1 MRGLTPLI
9 AAMLMVAAEAEAQP
23 AAGYTAAL
31 TWVRLPGA
39 ESCIAPQAL
48 ARAVEARIGRPL
60 LSPLSRADRA
70 VEGRV
75 ERRGAAWV
83 ATLVGARDE
92 GRTGERTVSVVAPDC
107 AALDPQLVLVA
118 ALLLE
123 DALPPPPTEPAVVPE
138 PAAPAV
144 VPAPAALAAPAVPT
158 SACPRPTPSPAPPP
172 AASPA
177 RRFALEAGVGFASG
191 LLPALAPTWHVA
203 AMWSP
208 SWPVVRLRA
217 TLAGVGPQRLGD
229 GTGGATFLGATAE
242 LDACFAA
249 SAAPWASLCTG
260 VLVAALHGAGERF
273 ARDASVWEP
282 GVGVPLRARFEVPL
296 GARWAVAASLGGV
309 ALAWWPRF
317 AVSSSTSGQV
327 AREYGPGAPVAFA
340 ADVAVG
346 YGWP

>member
-1 MRGLTPLI
+1 MLLG
-9 AAMLMVAAEAEAQP
+9 AAVAEAQP

-123 DALPPPPTEPAVVPE
+123 DALPPAPTE
-138 PAAPAV
+138 PAV
-144 VPAPAALAAPAVPT
+144 VPAPAAEPAATAVVPATVAPAATAVPA
-158 SACPRPTPSPAPPP
+158 SACPRPTPSPAAAP
-172 AASPA
+172 AASTA
-177 RRFALEAGVGFASG
+177 RRVSLEAGAGFASG

-217 TLAGVGPQRLGD
+217 ALAGVGPQRIGD
-229 GTGGATFLGATAE
+229 GTGGATFLGAMAE
-242 LDACFAA
+242 LDACFATN
-249 SAAPWASLCTG
+249 AAPWASLCAG
-260 VLVAALHGAGERF
+260 VVVAALHGAGEGF

-317 AVSSSTSGQV
+317 AVSSDASGQV
-327 AREYGPGAPVAFA
+327 ARDYGPTAPVAFA
-340 ADVAVG
+340 ADVSVG

>member
-1 MRGLTPLI
+1 MRGLPPLF
-9 AAMLMVAAEAEAQP
+9 AAMLMGAVEAEAQP

-60 LSPLSRADRA
+60 LSPLSRAERA

-123 DALPPPPTEPAVVPE
+123 DALPPSSTEPAV
-138 PAAPAV
+138 APAPV
-144 VPAPAALAAPAVPT
+144 APATLAVPVA
-158 SACPRPTPSPAPPP
+158 ACPPPTPSPA
-172 AASPA
+172 ASTAVPPA
-177 RRFALEAGVGFASG
+177 RRFTLEAGAGFASG

-203 AMWSP
+203 ATWSP

-217 TLAGVGPQRLGD
+217 ALAGVGPQRVGD
-229 GTGGATFLGATAE
+229 GDGDGDATFLGAMAE

-260 VLVAALHGAGERF
+260 VVVAALHGAGEGF

-317 AVSSSTSGQV
+317 AVSSDASGQV
-327 AREYGPGAPVAFA
+327 ARDYGPGAPVAFA

>member
-1 MRGLTPLI
+1 
-9 AAMLMVAAEAEAQP
+9 MLLGAAEAEAQP
-23 AAGYTAAL
+23 TVGYTAAL

-92 GRTGERTVSVVAPDC
+92 GRSGERTISVVAPDC

-123 DALPPPPTEPAVVPE
+123 DALPPASTEPAVAPAPAE
-138 PAAPAV
+138 PAAAV
-144 VPAPAALAAPAVPT
+144 VPA
-158 SACPRPTPSPAPPP
+158 SACPRPTPSPAAPP
-172 AASPA
+172 ATSTG
-177 RRFALEAGVGFASG
+177 RRFSLEAGAGFASG
-191 LLPALAPTWHVA
+191 LLPALAPTWHVTA
-203 AMWSP
+203 TWSP

-217 TLAGVGPQRLGD
+217 AVAGVGPQRMGD
-229 GTGGATFLGATAE
+229 GTGDATFLGAMAE
-242 LDACFAA
+242 LNACFATN
-249 SAAPWASLCTG
+249 AAPWASLCTG
-260 VLVAALHGAGERF
+260 VVVAALHGAGEGF

-309 ALAWWPRF
+309 ALAWLPRF
-317 AVSSSTSGQV
+317 AVSSDALGQV
-327 AREYGPGAPVAFA
+327 ARDYGPTAPVAFS
-340 ADVAVG
+340 ADVSAG